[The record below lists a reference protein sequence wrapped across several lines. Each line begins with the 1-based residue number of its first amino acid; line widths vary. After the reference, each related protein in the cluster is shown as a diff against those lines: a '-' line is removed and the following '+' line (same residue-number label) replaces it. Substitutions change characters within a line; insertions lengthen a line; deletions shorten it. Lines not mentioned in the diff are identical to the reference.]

1 MSYVYCSTCFPD
13 PTKVGYAICN
23 TSLGRPCF
31 SQHVAGEAPIHKISQ
46 GIKKKQRTSPRL
58 AAAARARPRRNPGS
72 PARAPPALSST
83 TGLKVILGL
92 VDVRGGASEGFG
104 ACPVVGEGSR
114 YTPGERSDS

>member
-1 MSYVYCSTCFPD
+1 MLQPARGRRGSD
-13 PTKVGYAICN
+13 PQDLAGHQEEAA
-23 TSLGRPCF
+23 
-31 SQHVAGEAPIHKISQ
+31 HVAP
-46 GIKKKQRTSPRL
+46 
-58 AAAARARPRRNPGS
+58 PGS
-72 PARAPPALSST
+72 GGPCATAHEPWVPRAPPALSST